1 MNTMTRN
8 WPRRRWLIIAFALAA
23 FVTLAL
29 GARLVIRA
37 AYWSTHQ
44 DVAIEGWMTVG
55 YVARSRGLE
64 PADLI
69 EALGGSY
76 TLGDRR
82 ALTAMAEARGVPL
95 DQLIA
100 EIEAGLAKARESAP

>member
-1 MNTMTRN
+1 MKTLTRQR
-8 WPRRRWLIIAFALAA
+8 PRRGVLIIAFALAA
-23 FVTLAL
+23 LITVAL

-37 AYWSTHQ
+37 AYWSSHQ
-44 DVAIEGWMTVG
+44 DVAIEGWMTIG

-69 EALGGSY
+69 KVLGPSY

-82 ALTAMAEARGVPL
+82 PLSTLAEARGVSL
-95 DQLIA
+95 DTLVTQIETGIA
-100 EIEAGLAKARESAP
+100 QARGSSP